1 MEPAGQDGDVTRLL
15 DVLSD
20 AATRREDAL
29 FEQSYRELRR
39 IAQRLMVD
47 RPIGQTLDATG
58 LVNEAYLKLVQG
70 APVEWRDRRHFINT
84 VARAMR
90 QVLIDRARTK
100 ASDRRGGGRARVE
113 LDHVSVGAAESFP
126 VDRVEE
132 LAQVI
137 ERLRAAN
144 ARWAEIVELR
154 FFTGLTID
162 QTAEAIGVSS
172 ALVRKDWRFAR
183 GWLTAAL
190 REGES

>member
-1 MEPAGQDGDVTRLL
+1 MEPADQDGDVTRLL
-15 DVLSD
+15 DVLSS
-20 AATRREDAL
+20 AATRHEDAL

-90 QVLIDRARTK
+90 QVLIDRARAK

-190 REGES
+190 RESES